1 MLDGVG
7 RPPSVDFQPGA
18 SIQTTDGPYV
28 RIALPQIDIPI
39 ASYAGPNILDPA
51 DIYSPLGRINNAQLF
66 APSLKVWVDTTPFEQ
81 LDSYLESVHIVPTPS
96 QEIPLEWQGDRFV
109 GADLL
114 YRDTQWD
121 HTASLKI
128 FFGGL
133 ATGIGVTLATGP
145 IALLAGDPKIKRDLL
160 QSALIK
166 RRAKMRKS

>member
-1 MLDGVG
+1 M
-7 RPPSVDFQPGA
+7 
-18 SIQTTDGPYV
+18 

-39 ASYAGPNILDPA
+39 APYAGPNILDPA

-128 FFGGL
+128 FFG
-133 ATGIGVTLATGP
+133 P
-145 IALLAGDPKIKRDLL
+145 ALLRESESHLRRGQSLFLAGDRKIKRDLL